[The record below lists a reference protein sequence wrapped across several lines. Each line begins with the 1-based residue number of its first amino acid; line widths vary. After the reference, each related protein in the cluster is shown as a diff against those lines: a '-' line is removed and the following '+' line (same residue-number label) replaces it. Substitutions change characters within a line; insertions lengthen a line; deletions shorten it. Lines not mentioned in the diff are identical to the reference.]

1 MVKNEN
7 TSELKWICKC
17 NVYQSRNSWLAIHD
31 KIEKFVALST
41 RSWLLL
47 QQNMKIWRLLFTSI
61 NKKQLKVSYRGDY
74 RMFTCKSNLS
84 FLVAWA
90 KDNKIIKVYFSSAS
104 CICMRKI

>member
-31 KIEKFVALST
+31 KIEKLVALST

-47 QQNMKIWRLLFTSI
+47 
-61 NKKQLKVSYRGDY
+61 
-74 RMFTCKSNLS
+74 
-84 FLVAWA
+84 
-90 KDNKIIKVYFSSAS
+90 
-104 CICMRKI
+104 